1 MMSLFL
7 VHIFLMLNYCSALKA
22 SGITCSATYFGIQQ
36 PDSRVRSVSA
46 GIYETDIFCQIGP
59 EIQNVTFSKSSV
71 FWTVFLSFCKLTAR
85 INIYWK
91 YPTYAQVEGA
101 GTQMPSGR
109 GLHHGSGSSSFIYYL
124 ALGFEA
130 WKCHNLWI

>member
-1 MMSLFL
+1 MSLFL
-7 VHIFLMLNYCSALKA
+7 PHIFLMLNYCSALKA
-22 SGITCSATYFGIQQ
+22 SEITCSATYFRIQQ
-36 PDSRVRSVSA
+36 PDSRVSVTA

-71 FWTVFLSFCKLTAR
+71 FWTEFLSFCKLTAR

-91 YPTYAQVEGA
+91 YPTYAQAEGA
-101 GTQMPSGR
+101 GRQMPSGR
-109 GLHHGSGSSSFIYYL
+109 CLHHGSGSSSLIYYP

>member
-1 MMSLFL
+1 MSLFL
-7 VHIFLMLNYCSALKA
+7 LHIFLTLNYCSALKA
-22 SGITCSATYFGIQQ
+22 SEITCSATCFGIQL

-46 GIYETDIFCQIGP
+46 GTYKTHIFYQLGP
-59 EIQNVTFSKSSV
+59 EIHNVTFSKSSV
-71 FWTVFLSFCKLTAR
+71 FWTVFLSFCKPTAR

-91 YPTYAQVEGA
+91 YPTYAQAEGA
-101 GTQMPSGR
+101 GRWMPSGR
-109 GLHHGSGSSSFIYYL
+109 GLHCGSGSSSFIYDP